1 MDISSFK
8 LTILVLTLSTVP
20 NQLEHFL
27 AFSIASKGLFT
38 SYSSVFPFNFKFKS
52 KKLISCLFCST
63 LEISNNPGK
72 KDLLIE
78 EHILKNIYG
87 FECLIA
93 PYTIAHLKLSQFL
106 KDQNYQIKQG
116 ERLQIF
122 LTNTL
127 EPVDK

>member
-1 MDISSFK
+1 MLNCGMDISSLK
-8 LTILVLTLSTVP
+8 LTILVLTLPTVS

-27 AFSIASKGLFT
+27 AFNIATKGLLT
-38 SYSSVFPFNFKFKS
+38 SYSRVFPSNFEFKS

-63 LEISNNPGK
+63 LELSNNSGK

-93 PYTIAHLKLSQFL
+93 PYIIAHLKLSQFS
-106 KDQNYQIKQG
+106 KD
-116 ERLQIF
+116 
-122 LTNTL
+122 
-127 EPVDK
+127 